1 MEYAWEKLQHDPNND
16 DAQEDFLLEAQPVP
30 QELSHRQRKS
40 SSSSSSAWNEIY
52 VGALVPKKDLVGSH
66 PIRLARYAL
75 LETMV
80 KDDDGGGV
88 KTDGSGIQVLN
99 LVIFPKFGCSL
110 IPVFGADL
118 VSLPGNKHLIAI
130 DFQPLSEDASLDQV
144 FSGREALETRLR
156 VAYETY
162 GSKFEWGGDIPDAA
176 KRYFSKYCVW
186 TRLSGDDATNM
197 IEQYVYD
204 AFCEYLD
211 IYLELAQNAFIHLKD
226 VGEVDHDC
234 VIEHGQNSYL
244 SYRKANDPARP
255 MLKSLFGEEFTE
267 RLIGEILFNKGK

>member
-1 MEYAWEKLQHDPNND
+1 MEYAWEKLQHTASTND
-16 DAQEDFLLEAQPVP
+16 DAQGEFLLEVQPVP
-30 QELSHRQRKS
+30 QELSHRQRN
-40 SSSSSSAWNEIY
+40 SSSSAWNEIY
-52 VGALVPKKDLVGSH
+52 VGALVPKKDLVVSH

-80 KDDDGGGV
+80 KDDDDDDDGV
-88 KTDGSGIQVLN
+88 KKVGSGIQVLN

-110 IPVFGADL
+110 LPVFGADL

-130 DFQPLSEDASLDQV
+130 DFQPLSEDASLEQV
-144 FSGREALETRLR
+144 FSGREELESRLQA
-156 VAYETY
+156 AYETY
-162 GSKFEWGGDIPDAA
+162 SSKFEWGGDIPDAA

-197 IEQYVYD
+197 IDQYVYD

-211 IYLELAQNAFIHLKD
+211 IYLELAQNAFTVLQEN
-226 VGEVDHDC
+226 GEVDHDSA
-234 VIEHGQNSYL
+234 IEQGQNSYL
-244 SYRKANDPARP
+244 NYRKANDPARP

-267 RLIGEILFNKGK
+267 RLIGEILFNKDK

>member
-16 DAQEDFLLEAQPVP
+16 DAQEDFLLEVQPVP

-40 SSSSSSAWNEIY
+40 SSARNEIY
-52 VGALVPKKDLVGSH
+52 VGALVPKKDLVVSH

-75 LETMV
+75 LETMA
-80 KDDDGGGV
+80 KDDGGGGV
-88 KTDGSGIQVLN
+88 KMDGSGIQVLN

-110 IPVFGADL
+110 LPVFGADL

-162 GSKFEWGGDIPDAA
+162 RGL
-176 KRYFSKYCVW
+176 V
-186 TRLSGDDATNM
+186 L
-197 IEQYVYD
+197 
-204 AFCEYLD
+204 
-211 IYLELAQNAFIHLKD
+211 
-226 VGEVDHDC
+226 VGMM
-234 VIEHGQNSYL
+234 Q
-244 SYRKANDPARP
+244 R
-255 MLKSLFGEEFTE
+255 T
-267 RLIGEILFNKGK
+267 